1 MGYKLTMFL
10 GLTGLLMVLMV
21 DQADAIRQKRMVE
34 ASIDSL
40 MYLSKDPTVLPIEE
54 DEVTFAPTASG
65 EEGEGGHEHASG
77 EEHYA
82 GDGHGHGSSV
92 EHNEGDGQ
100 DSLLRELEEL
110 LRQEEEVVEEEDGHD
125 HDSDEEHYA
134 GDGHGHGSS
143 VEDRLLRQNGEDG
156 HEHDSDEEH
165 YAGDG
170 HGHGSSV
177 EDRLLRQNGED
188 GHEHDSDEE
197 HYAGD
202 GHGHGSSV
210 EDLESRILDEAIG
223 LLELLS
229 EGKRQADGFHN
240 T

>member
-1 MGYKLTMFL
+1 MGYKLAMFL
-10 GLTGLLMVLMV
+10 GLTGLLMVLVV

-82 GDGHGHGSSV
+82 GDGHGHGSS
-92 EHNEGDGQ
+92 
-100 DSLLRELEEL
+100 
-110 LRQEEEVVEEEDGHD
+110 D

-143 VEDRLLRQNGEDG
+143 VEDPLLRQ
-156 HEHDSDEEH
+156 EE
-165 YAGDG
+165 
-170 HGHGSSV
+170 
-177 EDRLLRQNGED
+177 EER
-188 GHEHDSDEE
+188 HEHDSDEE

-229 EGKRQADGFHN
+229 AGKRQDYRTKDFGN
-240 T
+240 